1 MTTPATWPPPPD
13 LESIK
18 ELVRNADT
26 EDFIVNG
33 SPADEYDGEAKDL
46 HAGIAIFT
54 TADLIVPN
62 ILPRIE
68 AIWHKSFA
76 YDDDAR
82 ATNRQK
88 LEGLAQQ
95 IARFFGPE
103 AQPQTRGQA

>member
-1 MTTPATWPPPPD
+1 MSTPATWPPPPD

-18 ELVRNADT
+18 ELVRVADT
-26 EDFIVNG
+26 EDFIANG

-46 HAGIAIFT
+46 HAAIANFA
-54 TADLIVPN
+54 TADLIAPN

-68 AIWHKSFA
+68 AIWHKSFS

-82 ATNRQK
+82 ATSRQK
-88 LEGLAQQ
+88 LEALAQQ
-95 IARFFGPE
+95 ITRFFGPE